1 MSKASWKDIFVG
13 FQRTVF
19 QTFQLDLKTPG
30 QKFES
35 ECLIMLAI
43 LVGRRKKIKYK
54 MCSDGL
60 RQSFPNLSFLQ
71 RAIFSLLFFPEIKTK
86 IRSFFDY
93 H

>member
-43 LVGRRKKIKYK
+43 LVGRREK
-54 MCSDGL
+54 
-60 RQSFPNLSFLQ
+60 N
-71 RAIFSLLFFPEIKTK
+71 
-86 IRSFFDY
+86 
-93 H
+93 